1 MFTPHPCAT
10 RFCRRCYGDCDHF
23 DSRCACPSGP
33 ETALR
38 RSSSLH
44 KKVDDDTALVRF
56 AAGNFRIVP
65 MELLKPATEAE
76 AEEYYSSAET

>member
-1 MFTPHPCAT
+1 MCNAFLQEVLWRLRPLRLPLSLSVT
-10 RFCRRCYGDCDHF
+10 
-23 DSRCACPSGP
+23 GP

-44 KKVDDDTALVRF
+44 KKVDDGTALVRF

-76 AEEYYSSAET
+76 AEEYYSSAEA